1 MNPPALRRVLVAT
14 DFSDGARV
22 ALRRAFAIAGRHGAD
37 VTVVHVAPPGLGLDL
52 VEAATRALRDLV
64 RDAPVPV
71 EVVTAT
77 GSVGPE
83 VVAEAQRREA
93 GMIVV
98 GARGAHRRD
107 FFPGSTAEQ
116 VVELSPVPVLVVK
129 RAGGS
134 AYSSALSAVDASS
147 RSFRAARSGL
157 ALTRGTPYVLLHGVT
172 VLGEN
177 LVRLN
182 GADDR
187 AIEELRRG
195 QLAVARP
202 EVERLAAGLTPA
214 PAEVLVEAGRPED
227 LVPDV
232 AARRD
237 ADLVVVGVERG
248 AGLRHALMG
257 SVSRH
262 ALRDAPCDVLVV
274 PLT

>member
-1 MNPPALRRVLVAT
+1 MRRVLVAT
-14 DFSDGARV
+14 DFSEGSRA
-22 ALRRAFAIAGRHGAD
+22 ALRRAFAIAGRHGVD
-37 VTVVHVAPPGLGLDL
+37 VTVVHAAPPGLGVEL
-52 VEAATRALRDLV
+52 VEAASRALRDLV
-64 RDAPVPV
+64 RDAAVPV
-71 EVVTAT
+71 EAVVAT

-83 VVAEAQRREA
+83 VVAEAERREA
-93 GMIVV
+93 GLVVV
-98 GARGAHRRD
+98 GARGAHRPRD
-107 FFPGSTAEQ
+107 LFPGSTAEQ

-134 AYSSALSAVDASS
+134 AYSSALCAVDATS
-147 RSFRAARSGL
+147 RSFRAARSGI
-157 ALTRGTPYVLLHGVT
+157 ALTRGTPYLLLHGVT

-177 LVRLN
+177 LLRLT

-187 AIEELRRG
+187 AIRELRRG

-227 LVPDV
+227 LVPDL
-232 AARRD
+232 ADRRG

-248 AGLRHALMG
+248 SGLRHALIG

-262 ALRDAPCDVLVV
+262 ALREAPCDVLVV